1 MWTLC
6 AVNSQS
12 RVSQLV
18 LVATKTDFGSKND
31 SFLPIFATFYFSTPR
46 WSEAR
51 ISRIV
56 RASLSTSTPKHTP
69 PQCLCFLQE
78 VGWKIWKILLSILIR
93 KQYEGLILINNEL
106 WGQSK
111 LTWYQVC
118 RAIEPI
124 LLIWGSSLLWCLSCN
139 KTNELP
145 YDRFT
150 IIRWLSPH
158 RPPKSERILGKYL
171 NGNNAF

>member
-1 MWTLC
+1 MCTLC

-12 RVSQLV
+12 RVSQLF
-18 LVATKTDFGSKND
+18 LVATIQKGKKDLGSKND
-31 SFLPIFATFYFSTPR
+31 PFLPIFATFYVSTPR

-56 RASLSTSTPKHTP
+56 MASLSTSAPKHKS

-93 KQYEGLILINNEL
+93 KQYEGLILINTHRHNEL

-118 RAIEPI
+118 RAHRTYTIDLRLQSPVV
-124 LLIWGSSLLWCLSCN
+124 S
-139 KTNELP
+139 EL
-145 YDRFT
+145 
-150 IIRWLSPH
+150 
-158 RPPKSERILGKYL
+158 
-171 NGNNAF
+171 